1 MDLIIPEMGRY
12 EATRA
17 VRRHFKYTDIP
28 VVAVREKVMK
38 DNREKS
44 LGVGAPEY
52 LTNLVD
58 ITRITR
64 IIRGYL
70 EQWNMRA

>member
-1 MDLIIPEMGRY
+1 MDLMIPDMGRY

-17 VRRHFKYTDIP
+17 VRRHFKYTDVP
-28 VVAVREKVMK
+28 VVAVREKAMK
-38 DNREKS
+38 DNCEKS
-44 LGVGAPEY
+44 LGAGAPEY

-58 ITRITR
+58 ITRIPR
-64 IIRGYL
+64 IICRYL

>member
-1 MDLIIPEMGRY
+1 
-12 EATRA
+12 
-17 VRRHFKYTDIP
+17 
-28 VVAVREKVMK
+28 MK

-44 LGVGAPEY
+44 LGAGALEY
-52 LTNLVD
+52 LTNLAD